1 MLQTTF
7 IGLDEAAVVL
17 EVHQVAVKH
26 VLDGA
31 LLTVGVVPAA
41 EKDSLQK
48 PLLSTHFVPGN

>member
-17 EVHQVAVKH
+17 EVHQVAVKN